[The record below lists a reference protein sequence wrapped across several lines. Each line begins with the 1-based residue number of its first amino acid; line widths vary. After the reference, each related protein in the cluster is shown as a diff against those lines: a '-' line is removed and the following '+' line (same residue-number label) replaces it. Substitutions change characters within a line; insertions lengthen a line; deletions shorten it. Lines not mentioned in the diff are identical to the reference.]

1 MNVDLLPF
9 ERYLEYW
16 VLLGFVG
23 AIFLIVALG
32 HFWPRF
38 TVCIKDDDGQFKDLK
53 SNIDRDDHR
62 IVKRRKKRLKIGLIN
77 AGIVLIIATVFA
89 VSAFTG
95 RIAAMQDLDEK
106 RNIAYLGEKI
116 SKTVAEPLSDR
127 EINRLWNRESVA
139 VEVVDKDDNLHK
151 VNFKYSEDS
160 SLLGMLGGR
169 TFAPDETVEG
179 FVTAGKPWTETAESQ
194 AEGMFRHDV
203 ASKLEARYGI
213 TLPPENRKELQIP
226 SERPSEGFKEFG
238 STNFVSSDEYTG
250 YKRLSAILI
259 WEGEFKLI
267 SESPDGS
274 NIAELNKQ
282 GSSVTFL
289 N

>member
-9 ERYLEYW
+9 ERYLDYW
-16 VLLGFVG
+16 ILLGFVG
-23 AIFLIVALG
+23 VVLFIVALA
-32 HFWPRF
+32 HLWPRF
-38 TVCIKDDDGQFKDLK
+38 GVTVTDDDGKFKGLK
-53 SNIDRDDHR
+53 SNIDRDHPR
-62 IVKRRKKRLKIGLIN
+62 IVERRKKRLKIGLIN
-77 AGIVLIIATVFA
+77 AGIVLIIATIFA

-95 RIAAMQDLDEK
+95 RLAAVQDLQEK

-116 SKTVAEPLSDR
+116 NKTVAEPLSDR

-139 VEVVDKDDNLHK
+139 IEVVDKDDTLHK
-151 VNFKYSEDS
+151 VKFKYSEDS
-160 SLLGMLGGR
+160 SFMGMLGGR
-169 TFAPDETVEG
+169 AFAPDETIDG
-179 FVTAGKPWTETAESQ
+179 FVTAGVPWTETAESQ
-194 AEGMFRHDV
+194 AEGIFRHDV

-213 TLPPENRKELQIP
+213 TLSPENRKELQIP

-282 GSSVTFL
+282 GSSVIFL